1 MAGGHSNSMSKRS
14 SSEARKVELLEDL
27 ECARAGVLD
36 AIGSLPPAHRREPFL
51 GIWSSYE
58 LVAHL
63 IGWDYTNIQA
73 IADIQAGQLPQFY
86 AHRDRDWQTYNAHL
100 VSEYS
105 KDSWEELMAAVAE
118 SYRCL
123 VAVLRALPADEL
135 YRDRGIRFRGW
146 KVLIGRLVEADIKD
160 VTTHAAQV
168 RAFIEQSQRHSSFN

>member
-1 MAGGHSNSMSKRS
+1 MTTTGKAESLKSLRLDELGQ
-14 SSEARKVELLEDL
+14 ARTT
-27 ECARAGVLD
+27 VLT
-36 AIGSLPPAHRREPFL
+36 ALNSLPPDSRREPFL

-86 AHRDRDWQTYNAHL
+86 AHRDRDWQTYNAYL
-100 VSEYS
+100 VREYS
-105 KDSWEELMAAVAE
+105 EESWEELMAAVAE

-160 VTTHAAQV
+160 VTTHPGQV

>member
-1 MAGGHSNSMSKRS
+1 MTTTGKAESLKSLRLDELGQ
-14 SSEARKVELLEDL
+14 ARTT
-27 ECARAGVLD
+27 VLT
-36 AIGSLPPAHRREPFL
+36 ALNSLPPDSRREPFL

-86 AHRDRDWQTYNAHL
+86 AHRDRDWQTYNAYL
-100 VSEYS
+100 VREYS
-105 KDSWEELMAAVAE
+105 EESWEELMAAVAE

-160 VTTHAAQV
+160 VTIHAGQV

>member
-1 MAGGHSNSMSKRS
+1 MSKRNS
-14 SSEARKVELLEDL
+14 PEALKVKLLDDVAQ
-27 ECARAGVLD
+27 ARA
-36 AIGSLPPAHRREPFL
+36 AILEAVNALPADQRRQAFL

-63 IGWDYTNIQA
+63 IGWDYANIQA
-73 IADIQAGQLPQFY
+73 IDDILDDRLPHFY

-100 VSEYS
+100 VREYS
-105 KDSWEELMAAVAE
+105 EESWEELMAAVAE
-118 SYRCL
+118 SYRRL

-135 YRDRGIRFRGW
+135 YKDRGIRFRGW

-168 RAFIEQSQRHSSFN
+168 LAFKDQIE